1 MKKIF
6 SNMKVHRKLIVV
18 YVFTGLL
25 PMCLMFTLFY
35 TQMRRVLV
43 EREIKNMQSTFDQ
56 AVENVNTELALH
68 QSMSDYLAFNQTIVQ
83 IVKTE
88 NKNSFEAY
96 ERMVKEFDPMM
107 DSLSYF
113 YPEILQSTIYVRDF
127 VIPHGTY
134 LRPAQEIEDESWT
147 APEDNDIH
155 WYADADQGTVTLVR
169 SMPLLDDGDG
179 GFLYISMDYSKIFD
193 SMNLAVNEDYGVF
206 VYNADNEA
214 LYENQQITKNAK
226 YQMTFSDFQ
235 KAKNTKHS
243 DYILL
248 EKEIEQNGWHAACY
262 LPKKG
267 IISPMQPILL
277 MVLLMWAACVIFSA
291 AVIMKFSGNMA
302 HRLEKLT
309 KTMTEVDE
317 GNLDVELVSV
327 EKDEIGDLTRG
338 FNQMLSRIRQLIQE
352 VYESRIRQ
360 KQYEMTA
367 LRAQINPHFLYNSL
381 SLINWKALEIGSDD
395 ISKATLALSRYY
407 RTSLNKGKNMMSVR
421 EEIDNVRSYLQIQEM
436 FHDYSF
442 EVKMDVA
449 EDILDYRT
457 LNLILQP
464 LAENAIAHGIDRRR
478 GKDPGVITITGR
490 RDGDCVV
497 LAVADNGVGMEQEKA
512 QTILTEKSSGYG
524 VRNVNSRIQLEY
536 GESYGLSIESEPG
549 TGTKVTVRIPGVEQ
563 EVTG

>member
-1 MKKIF
+1 
-6 SNMKVHRKLIVV
+6 
-18 YVFTGLL
+18 
-25 PMCLMFTLFY
+25 MCLMFTMFY

-43 EREIKNMQSTFDQ
+43 EREIKNLQTTFDQ
-56 AVENVNTELALH
+56 AVDDVNTELALH
-68 QSMSDYLAFNQTIVQ
+68 QSMSDYLAFDQTIVQ
-83 IVKTE
+83 IVKAE
-88 NKNSFEAY
+88 DKNSFEAY

-113 YPEILQSTIYVRDF
+113 YPEIRQSTVYVRDF

-134 LRPAQEIEDESWT
+134 LRPAREMENDEWT
-147 APEDNDIH
+147 APADNDVH
-155 WYADADQGTVTLVR
+155 WYADMDQGTVTLVR
-169 SMPLLDDGDG
+169 SMPLIDDGKG
-179 GFLYISMDYSKIFD
+179 GFLYISMDYSKIFG
-193 SMNLAVNEDYGVF
+193 SMELAVNEDYGVF
-206 VYNADNEA
+206 VYNEDKEV
-214 LYENQQITKNAK
+214 LYENQKMTRNAK
-226 YQMTFSDFQ
+226 YQMEFSDFQ
-235 KAKNTKHS
+235 KIQKKEKQNTAN
-243 DYILL
+243 YILL

-277 MVLLMWAACVIFSA
+277 MWAGCVIFSA
-291 AVIMKFSGNMA
+291 VVIMKFSGNMA
-302 HRLEKLT
+302 HRLEKI
-309 KTMTEVDE
+309 KMTMSEVEE
-317 GNLDVELVSV
+317 GNLEVELVST
-327 EKDEIGDLTRG
+327 ERDEIGDLTRG

-367 LRAQINPHFLYNSL
+367 L
-381 SLINWKALEIGSDD
+381 
-395 ISKATLALSRYY
+395 SRYY
-407 RTSLNKGKNMMSVR
+407 RTSLNKGKNTMSIR

-442 EVKMDVA
+442 TVKMDVA

-478 GKDPGVITITGR
+478 GSEPGVITISGR

-497 LAVADNGVGMEQEKA
+497 LSVADNGVGMEQEKA

-536 GESYGLSIESEPG
+536 GEAYGLSIESEPG
-549 TGTKVTVRIPGVEQ
+549 KGTKVTVRIPGVER
-563 EVTG
+563 EVQA